1 MPTIHLYWFEGRT
14 REQKSELAKEI
25 TKVVAHIGKTAP
37 ENTHVIY
44 HDVKKSDWAEGGVMM
59 SER

>member
-1 MPTIHLYWFEGRT
+1 MPTIQVYWFEGRT
-14 REQKSELAKEI
+14 QEQKAQLAKEMTEI
-25 TKVVAHIGKTAP
+25 VARIGKTAP

-44 HDVKKSDWAEGGVMM
+44 HDIKRSDWAEGGVMM

>member
-1 MPTIHLYWFEGRT
+1 MPTIQVYWFEGRSQ
-14 REQKSELAKEI
+14 EQKSELAKAI
-25 TKVVAHIGKTAP
+25 TDVVARIGKTAP

-44 HDVKKSDWAEGGVMM
+44 HDVKRSDWAEGGVMM

>member
-1 MPTIHLYWFEGRT
+1 MFQVYWFEGRT
-14 REQKSELAKEI
+14 QEQKAQLAKEM
-25 TKVVAHIGKTAP
+25 TEVVARIGKTAP

-44 HDVKKSDWAEGGVMM
+44 HDIKRSDWAEGGVMM